1 MELLIL
7 GVVAVVVVIA
17 TIIRDVLK
25 KSRRTRA
32 GSDPE
37 SERALRDFR
46 HGRTNGLSH
55 FVGLDNTGDRR

>member
-7 GVVAVVVVIA
+7 GVVATVIVIA
-17 TIIRDVLK
+17 TIIRDLWQ

-46 HGRTNGLSH
+46 HGRTIGLSH
-55 FVGLDNTGDRR
+55 FVGLDNSGDRR

>member
-7 GVVAVVVVIA
+7 GAAAIFVMIA
-17 TIIRDVLK
+17 TIIRDLRQ

-32 GSDPE
+32 GLDPE

-46 HGRTNGLSH
+46 HGRTIGLSH
-55 FVGLDNTGDRR
+55 FVGLDNTGHRR